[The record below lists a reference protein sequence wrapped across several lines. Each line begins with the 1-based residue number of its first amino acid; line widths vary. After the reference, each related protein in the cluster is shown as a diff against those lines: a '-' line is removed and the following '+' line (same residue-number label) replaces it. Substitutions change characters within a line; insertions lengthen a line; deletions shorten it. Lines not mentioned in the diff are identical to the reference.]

1 MAVIKKKKSTDN
13 KCWKGCGKK
22 EILLHYL
29 WKCKLVQ
36 PLWKTVWRF
45 LEKLKIEL
53 SYDPEILLLGINLEK
68 TIFCKD
74 TCSLIFIAMLFAI
87 AKTKK
92 QSNCS
97 ITDGWIKKK
106 RYNNGILF
114 NQKKNE
120 IMPLVATLDGPE
132 LITISSVS
140 QTDIDKCHKISLISE
155 SQLK

>member
-1 MAVIKKKKSTDN
+1 
-13 KCWKGCGKK
+13 
-22 EILLHYL
+22 
-29 WKCKLVQ
+29 
-36 PLWKTVWRF
+36 
-45 LEKLKIEL
+45 
-53 SYDPEILLLGINLEK
+53 
-68 TIFCKD
+68 
-74 TCSLIFIAMLFAI
+74 MLFAI